1 MTPVSKSSPLP
12 PLLPTGFTSPAELS
26 GKPESTPILVAYSGG
41 ADSTA
46 LLYMLSLYGAKH
58 GTPIYAAHV
67 NHGIRGKEADRDEEF
82 CRRFADSLGI
92 KLFVKRADVPKLA
105 EQSGESIETAAR
117 RVRYEFFDGL
127 MRDNAIPLLA
137 TAHNANDNLE
147 TMLFNLVRGSGPSGI
162 CGIPPSRLCEYGSVI
177 RPILYMTRAEILRF
191 CEQNGLEYVTDS
203 TNTDTDYTRNK
214 LRAEVIPRLVEINPA
229 AAEHAAS
236 LSRALR
242 ADELC
247 LTSMADW
254 FLGDMRRDYSIEC
267 EKLCGSPEAI
277 VSRALISLFREI
289 SDGEYLESSHVRALR
304 ELARRG
310 IPHSSLSLP
319 AGIEA
324 VIEDGMLTLRHKVED
339 TDTEPYCVPLCEG
352 ENVIS
357 QTNCKIVITSSQNTK
372 KVYKNSIL
380 LSIDSAKINGSLYA
394 RERRAGDKLRTAGMH
409 KSVKKL
415 MCDKK
420 IPLELRKRLPVICDG
435 DGMIAI
441 PALGPCDRVKVR
453 QTTDKGKILELY
465 FIYGI

>member
-1 MTPVSKSSPLP
+1 MTPIFPA
-12 PLLPTGFTSPAELS
+12 GFTAPTQLS
-26 GKPESTPILVAYSGG
+26 GKPEGTPILVAYSGG

-46 LLYMLSLYGAKH
+46 LLYMLSLYGAAH
-58 GTPIYAAHV
+58 SAPIYAAHV
-67 NHGIRGKEADRDEEF
+67 NHGIRGEEADRDEEF

-92 KLFVKRADVPKLA
+92 TLFVKRADVPAIAK
-105 EQSGESIETAAR
+105 ESGESIETAAR

-127 MRDNAIPLLA
+127 MRDNSIPLLA

-147 TMLFNLVRGSGPSGI
+147 TMLFNLVRGSGPAGI

-177 RPILYMTRAEILRF
+177 RPILYMTRSEILSF
-191 CEQNGLEYVTDS
+191 CEKNGLEFVTDS

-214 LRAEVIPRLVEINPA
+214 LRAEVIPRLTEINPA

-254 FLGDMRRDYSIEC
+254 FLGDMRRGYSIEC
-267 EKLCGSPEAI
+267 EKLSGSPEAI

-304 ELARRG
+304 ELAKRA

-324 VIEDGMLTLRHKVED
+324 VIEDGMLTFRKKTEKV
-339 TDTEPYCVPLCEG
+339 TTQAYCVPLCEG

-357 QTNCKIVITSSQNTK
+357 QTNCKIIITSSQNTK

-420 IPLELRKRLPVICDG
+420 IPLDLRSRLPVICDG
-435 DGMIAI
+435 DDIVAVPM
-441 PALGPCDRVKVR
+441 LGVCDRVKVR
-453 QTTDKGKILELY
+453 DTTKCEKTLELALSY
-465 FIYGI
+465 TQDNH